1 MKSVD
6 HNNAGIYIYIQEE
19 LSLLCT
25 FLITLFPRASKHTAT
40 CIMFHWQM

>member
-25 FLITLFPRASKHTAT
+25 FL
-40 CIMFHWQM
+40 